1 MVDVTVNTG
10 ATVGISATLPTT
22 YDDDAG
28 TGYASLTF
36 IDIGEIVDVGEIS
49 KDWEEVSHQA
59 VGRSYPQKLK
69 DTYNIDT
76 VSLTVGRVTSDTGQ
90 AAIQT
95 ALDSVDSVAF
105 EVTMNGGDVINFTG
119 KVMKAGVGEI
129 SSGGIETTV
138 VDISP
143 DPETLFES

>member
-22 YDDDAG
+22 YDDDVG

-36 IDIGEIVDVGEIS
+36 IDIGEIVDVGEIA
-49 KDWEEVSHQA
+49 KVWEEVSHQA

-90 AAIQT
+90 AALQT
-95 ALDSVDSVAF
+95 ALDSVDSAAF

-129 SSGGIETTV
+129 SAGGIETTV